1 MTLLETLERV
11 RSSTSLGD
19 SESIKFNVIAPLL
32 EKLGWAIYGDEVR
45 FDYSLRRRRREKVDV
60 ALGKEE
66 ALVAIIGV
74 LDQDADPEEL
84 VEKFLSNAVDLGV
97 DICFLTN
104 GLMWWLF
111 LPKESGNSSERIFR
125 VLNLRQHSIG
135 QLENDFTAFL
145 GRENYSHD
153 QAINQARELLASKR
167 QDSTLDSTISRILVE
182 MLQNPDETL
191 INSLAQRVQQNLNK
205 TPTREQVLAAF
216 RRQSGARVP
225 QQPEG
230 NPRSA
235 PPPF

>member
-11 RSSTSLGD
+11 RSSTDLGD

-32 EKLGWAIYGDEVR
+32 EKLGWAVYGDEVR
-45 FDYSLRRRRREKVDV
+45 FDYSLRRRRKEKVDV

-66 ALVAIIGV
+66 ALVAIINV
-74 LDQDADPEEL
+74 LDQDTDADEF
-84 VEKFLSNAVDLGV
+84 VEKSLSNATDLGV
-97 DICFLTN
+97 SICFLTN

-111 LPKESGNSSERIFR
+111 LPQESGSSSDCIFK
-125 VLNLRQHSIG
+125 VLNLRQHSIE

-145 GRENYSHD
+145 ARENYSHH
-153 QAINQARELLASKR
+153 QAINQARELLAAKR
-167 QDSTLDSTISRILVE
+167 QDSTLDSAISRILVE

-191 INSLAQRVQQNLNK
+191 IHSLAQRVQQNLNK
-205 TPTREQVLAAF
+205 TPTREQILAAL

-225 QQPEG
+225 QQPSG
-230 NPRSA
+230 DPRSA